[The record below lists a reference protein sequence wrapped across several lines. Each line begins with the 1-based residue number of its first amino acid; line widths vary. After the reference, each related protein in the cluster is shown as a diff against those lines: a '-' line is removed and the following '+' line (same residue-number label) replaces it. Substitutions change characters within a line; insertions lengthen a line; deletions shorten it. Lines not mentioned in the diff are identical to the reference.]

1 MSKKK
6 PIFENIE
13 ITDIGAEGKALAKID
28 GRVIFVRGGIPGD
41 VMDIQITKKRRKYM
55 EGIPLHIY
63 KHGDMRV
70 EPFCKHFGIC
80 GGCKWQ
86 HLEYTKQLE
95 YKQKQVAEQFH
106 HIGNLCIPD
115 INPILSAPENQYY
128 RNKLEFTFSNR
139 RYLLKEEIENN
150 NQIEQSDA
158 LGFHVTGLYDKVV
171 NIEHCYLQKPPS
183 NDIRNKLK
191 SFADKEQLPFFDIR
205 NQTGFLRNL
214 IIRTSSLNDVMV
226 IVSFFYDEKNQIAKV
241 MNFLSDTFPEINSL
255 MYVINP
261 GGNDNITG
269 LEVKSWKGNSYIHEK
284 IEHLTYQIGPTSF
297 YQTNSQQVVNLY
309 KKIKE
314 FAGLKGNETVYDL
327 YTGIGTIA
335 LYLADAAKKVIGIE
349 SVHEA
354 VENARINASLNNI
367 SNAEFFTG
375 DMKDILTSSFI
386 RETGTP
392 DIIILDPPRAGVHP
406 GVINTLLK
414 AAPDKII
421 YVSCNPA
428 TQARDINMLGNQYK
442 ISTLQPVDMF
452 PHTHHLE
459 NISLLIKNI

>member
-1 MSKKK
+1 VSRKK
-6 PIFENIE
+6 PLLENIE
-13 ITDIGAEGKALAKID
+13 ITDIGAEGKALAKAD

-41 VMDIQITKKRRKYM
+41 IMDVQIIKRRRRYI
-55 EGIPLHIY
+55 EGIPLHIHKY
-63 KHGDMRV
+63 SEMRTI
-70 EPFCKHFGIC
+70 PFCKHFGIC

-86 HLEYTKQLE
+86 HLEYSKQLE
-95 YKQKQVAEQFH
+95 YKQKQVAEQFQ
-106 HIGNLCIPD
+106 HIGDLSVPSV
-115 INPILSAPENQYY
+115 NPILPAPENQYY

-139 RYLLKEEIENN
+139 RFLLKEEIDNKGH
-150 NQIEQSDA
+150 IEQSDA

-171 NIEHCYLQKPPS
+171 NIEHCYLQKDPS
-183 NDIRNKLK
+183 NDIRNRLK
-191 SFADKEQLPFFDIR
+191 SFADNEQLPFFDIR

-214 IIRTSSLNDVMV
+214 IIRTSSLHEVMV
-226 IVSFFYDEKNQIAKV
+226 IVSFFYDDKEQVPKV
-241 MNFLSDTFPEINSL
+241 MNFLSQTFPEISSL

-269 LEVKSWKGNSYIHEK
+269 LEPTCWKGNPYIHEK
-284 IEHLTYQIGPTSF
+284 IETLTYQIGPTSF

-309 KKIKE
+309 RKIKE
-314 FAGLKGNETVYDL
+314 FTELNGNEVVYDL

-335 LYLADAAKKVIGIE
+335 LYLADAVKKVIGIE

-367 SNAEFFTG
+367 NNAVFYTG
-375 DMKDILTSSFI
+375 DMKDILSPTFI
-386 RETGTP
+386 RENGMP

-406 GVINTLLK
+406 DVIKTLSTV
-414 AAPDKII
+414 APQKII

-428 TQARDINMLGNQYK
+428 TQARDINMLGSQYT
-442 ISTLQPVDMF
+442 IFMVQPVDMF

-459 NISLLIKNI
+459 NITLLTKNK

>member
-13 ITDIGAEGKALAKID
+13 ITDIGAEGKAIARVD

-41 VMDIQITKKRRKYM
+41 VMDVQITRRRRKYM
-55 EGIPLHIY
+55 EGIPLHIHKY
-63 KHGDMRV
+63 GDTRV
-70 EPFCKHFGIC
+70 DPFCKHFGIC

-86 HLEYTKQLE
+86 HLQYSKQLE
-95 YKQKQVAEQFH
+95 YKQKQVSEQFR
-106 HIGNLCIPD
+106 HIGDLCIPEV
-115 INPILSAPENQYY
+115 NPILPAPENQYY

-171 NIEHCYLQKPPS
+171 NIEHCYLQKEPS
-183 NDIRNKLK
+183 NAIRNGLK
-191 SFADKEQLPFFDIR
+191 SFADKEKLTFFDIR

-214 IIRTSSLNDVMV
+214 IIRTSSLGEVMV
-226 IVSFFYDEKNQIAKV
+226 IVSFFYYDKEEV
-241 MNFLSDTFPEINSL
+241 TCTMNFLSDTFPEISSL

-269 LEVKSWKGNSYIHEK
+269 LDVKSWKGKPCIHEK
-284 IEHLTYQIGPTSF
+284 IEHLIYQIGPTSF
-297 YQTNSQQVVNLY
+297 YQTNSRQVVNLY

-314 FAGLKGNETVYDL
+314 FAELKGNETVYDL

-349 SVHEA
+349 TVQEA
-354 VENARINASLNNI
+354 IENARVNASLNNI
-367 SNAEFFTG
+367 TNAEFYAG

-386 RETGTP
+386 RETGIP
-392 DIIILDPPRAGVHP
+392 DIIILDPPRAGIHP
-406 GVINTLLK
+406 DVITTLSK
-414 AAPDKII
+414 VSPEKII

-442 ISTLQPVDMF
+442 INFVQPVDMF

-459 NISLLIKNI
+459 NITLLTKK

>member
-1 MSKKK
+1 MKKKK

-13 ITDIGAEGKALAKID
+13 ITDIGAEGKALAKAD

-70 EPFCKHFGIC
+70 KPFCKHFGIC

-95 YKQKQVAEQFH
+95 YKQKQVSEQFRY
-106 HIGNLCIPD
+106 IGDLCIPEV
-115 INPILSAPENQYY
+115 NPILPAPENQYY
-128 RNKLEFTFSNR
+128 RNKLEFTFSNK
-139 RYLLKEEIENN
+139 RYLLKEEIDNKIK
-150 NQIEQSDA
+150 IEQSDA

-171 NIEHCYLQKPPS
+171 NIEHCYLQNDPS
-183 NDIRNKLK
+183 NQIRNKTK

-214 IIRTSSLNDVMV
+214 IIRTSSLNEVMV
-226 IVSFFYDEKNQIAKV
+226 IVSFFYDNKEQVSKV
-241 MNFLSDTFPEINSL
+241 MTFLSDTFPEINSL
-255 MYVINP
+255 MYVVNP

-269 LEVKSWKGNSYIHEK
+269 LEVKCWKGKPYIHEK
-284 IEHLTYQIGPTSF
+284 IEQLTYQIGPTSF

-314 FAGLKGNETVYDL
+314 FAGLTGDETVYDL

-367 SNAEFFTG
+367 SNAEFYTG
-375 DMKDILTSSFI
+375 DMKDILTSTFI
-386 RETGTP
+386 RETGIP

-406 GVINTLLK
+406 DVINTLLK
-414 AAPDKII
+414 AAPEKII

-442 ISTLQPVDMF
+442 IFSLQPVDMF

-459 NISLLIKNI
+459 NITLLIKNI